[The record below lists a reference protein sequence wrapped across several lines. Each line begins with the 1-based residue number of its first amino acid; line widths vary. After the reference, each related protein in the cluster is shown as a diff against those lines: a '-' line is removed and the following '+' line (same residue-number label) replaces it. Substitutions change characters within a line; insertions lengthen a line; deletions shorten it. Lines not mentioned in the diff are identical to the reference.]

1 MTSWT
6 NKLNA
11 HIEQANLL
19 LQKGDR
25 NGASIDL
32 AKASELLFV
41 EAKNAAT
48 ANAKKKM
55 ALQASQLL
63 ETSLLLRGEI
73 KSKLKSPNQQNSHKT
88 KISNQPNRV
97 ENLLSAKKNEN
108 ENEDDK
114 PAFSRG
120 STLTFADVAGLA
132 EIKETLMQRVVLP
145 FRFPDKLAKYGLKS
159 GGGMLL
165 YGPPGT
171 GKTLLARAVAGEL
184 KLPFYLI
191 KSSEILSQY
200 YGQSTK
206 NLAELFEQA
215 RNESNGACIFFD
227 EIDSIAKKR
236 TDDTHGATLQV
247 LTQLLQE
254 LDGVSGRSEK
264 LVFLAATNTPWTLD
278 EAILRPPRFC
288 EKCYIPLPDEPAR
301 LAMFEIG
308 LKNCPVDSDLD
319 FNNLA
324 SESAGLSGA
333 DIINICERA
342 KLIPFTEAIQT
353 GIDRPVNKND
363 FKKATQNIKPSVNK
377 ELLKK
382 YNCW

>member
-1 MTSWT
+1 MNSWAD
-6 NKLNA
+6 KLNA

-19 LQKGDR
+19 LQKGNR
-25 NGASIDL
+25 NGAAIDMV
-32 AKASELLFV
+32 KASELLFI
-41 EAKNAAT
+41 EAKNT
-48 ANAKKKM
+48 TDSKTKKKM
-55 ALQASQLL
+55 VLQASQLL

-73 KSKLKSPNQQNSHKT
+73 KTKQQSSNQQNSHKT
-88 KISNQPNRV
+88 KISNQPKHT
-97 ENLLSAKKNEN
+97 ENLQSAKNEN
-108 ENEDDK
+108 EDEK
-114 PAFSRG
+114 TIFSRG
-120 STLTFADVAGLA
+120 STLTFADVAGLS
-132 EIKETLMQRVVLP
+132 EVKETLMQRVVLP

-159 GGGMLL
+159 GGGMLF

-184 KLPFYLI
+184 GLPFYLI

-236 TDDTHGATLQV
+236 TDETHGATLQV

-288 EKCYIPLPDEPAR
+288 EKCYVPLPDEPAR

-319 FNNLA
+319 VNNLIA
-324 SESAGLSGA
+324 ESDGLSGA
-333 DIINICERA
+333 EIINICERA

-353 GIDRPVNKND
+353 GVDRPVNAND
-363 FKKATQNIKPSVNK
+363 FKKATQNQKPSVNK

-382 YNCW
+382 YNNW